1 MNHLTMQRFL
11 SFIISCTLIGGL
23 TGCGKSKK
31 SQDIITHKPKV
42 QVVNKKPQKI
52 GDYQQTRDVEWLGA
66 TYKVLVVRQANQ
78 SLQQVDDGNGNRYY
92 DNQITVKIIR
102 KDGSEFFNRAFTKA
116 DFESYVDDIYK
127 KNSALLGIVL
137 DEAQGD
143 KLRFAASV
151 GSPDRMSDEYVPL
164 VLVIS
169 RTGGVS
175 ISKDSQLDTG
185 NGTQKTEDELAEEEG
200 I

>member
-1 MNHLTMQRFL
+1 MQRFL

-31 SQDIITHKPKV
+31 SQDIITHKPKA

-66 TYKVLVVRQANQ
+66 RYKVLVVRQANQ

-102 KDGSEFFNRAFTKA
+102 KDGSEFFNRTFTKA